1 MLQAETE
8 MFNIHI
14 LWKVNLSL
22 WKSVGDNTAEL
33 FWSAMTRWRGSG
45 RQSSSVIRL
54 SQQPPPR
61 AINRERWRDVQKLV
75 NYVIAL

>member
-22 WKSVGDNTAEL
+22 WKSIGGNTAEL
-33 FWSAMTRWRGSG
+33 FWSAITRWRGNDSKILV
-45 RQSSSVIRL
+45 SSVSL
-54 SQQPPPR
+54 NSHPHTQLTEKDDGMFK
-61 AINRERWRDVQKLV
+61 N
-75 NYVIAL
+75 